1 MRRAAPGQSDEQIV
15 SACKLSGAHDFISRL
30 PDGYRTM
37 VGEGGTGVSVGE
49 RRKLALAMSF
59 LRKPSVLVLDEPSND
74 LDFQSERNLL
84 ATLLAVAKVR
94 TVVVV
99 THSLRIVSAASA
111 VYHVTGQG
119 DIEVG
124 TAAVMVPKL
133 FGVKKPLVAVGDEDN
148 AGAPASRSMA

>member
-1 MRRAAPGQSDEQIV
+1 
-15 SACKLSGAHDFISRL
+15 
-30 PDGYRTM
+30 
-37 VGEGGTGVSVGE
+37 
-49 RRKLALAMSF
+49 MSF

-99 THSLRIVSAASA
+99 THSLRIVSAASV
-111 VYHVTGQG
+111 VYHVTGLGNVEQ
-119 DIEVG
+119 G

-133 FGVKKPLVAVGDEDN
+133 FGVKKPLVALGDAEDGA
-148 AGAPASRSMA
+148 AGATASRSMA

>member
-1 MRRAAPGQSDEQIV
+1 MI
-15 SACKLSGAHDFISRL
+15 
-30 PDGYRTM
+30 
-37 VGEGGTGVSVGE
+37 GEGGTGVSVGE

-99 THSLRIVSAASA
+99 THSLRIVSAANV

-119 DIEVG
+119 NVEQG
-124 TAAVMVPKL
+124 AAAVMVPKL
-133 FGVKKPLVAVGDEDN
+133 FGVKKPLVALGDAEDG
-148 AGAPASRSMA
+148 AGAAASRSMA